1 MGGWLAGVTAR
12 AVAAYLEHF
21 DTLAAAYAP
30 DVARSMHYLTCLGDD
45 DNFDGCRCHTDP
57 PTGDSTGAP
66 P

>member
-21 DTLAAAYAP
+21 DELAAAYAP

-45 DNFDGCRCHTDP
+45 DNFAACPYHDP